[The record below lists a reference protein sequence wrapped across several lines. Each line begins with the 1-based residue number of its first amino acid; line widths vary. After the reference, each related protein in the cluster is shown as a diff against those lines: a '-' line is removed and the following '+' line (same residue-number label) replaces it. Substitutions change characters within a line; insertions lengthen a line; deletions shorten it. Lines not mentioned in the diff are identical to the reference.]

1 MYKTHLA
8 IGAFLAFLFLPSVN
22 YKMLF
27 LPVVLICSLL
37 PDIDS
42 TQSYLGKHLIFRP
55 LQWMIKHREFLHSF
69 TFCIIITAIFA
80 FYLPIIAFPFF
91 LGYWG
96 HLMADAITIEG
107 IRPFWPGKERIEG
120 KIKAG
125 GKIEKII
132 FYTFIIVDLFLL
144 IKIFV

>member
-22 YKMLF
+22 YKLLF

-42 TQSYLGKHLIFRP
+42 TQSYLGKYWVFRP
-55 LQWMIKHREFLHSF
+55 LQWTIKHREFLHSL
-69 TFCIIITAIFA
+69 TFCIIITAVFA
-80 FYLPIIAFPFF
+80 FYFPIIAFSFF

-120 KIKAG
+120 KIKTG

-132 FYTFIIVDLFLL
+132 FYTLIIVDLFLL